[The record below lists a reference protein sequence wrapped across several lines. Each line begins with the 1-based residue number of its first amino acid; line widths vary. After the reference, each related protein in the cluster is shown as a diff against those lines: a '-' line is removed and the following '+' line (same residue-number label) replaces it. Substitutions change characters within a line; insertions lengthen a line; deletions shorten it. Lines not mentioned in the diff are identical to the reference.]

1 MKPSCL
7 LGSSFIKRS
16 LVCAVLHPSLPSRAH
31 EQVWLQDSHLEVD
44 VTVVSKMTTVSLS
57 LRQPHEEGTMII
69 PRFGAG
75 KQALARGRGSVGVTW
90 VGRGGTESL
99 EPNPA
104 LPDRPSSVMSYLGDL
119 GESLPL

>member
-7 LGSSFIKRS
+7 LGSSFIKQS
-16 LVCAVLHPSLPSRAH
+16 LVCAVLHPRLPSRAH

-44 VTVVSKMTTVSLS
+44 AGLESLTTVSLS
-57 LRQPHEEGTMII
+57 LRQPCEEHTMIT

-75 KQALARGRGSVGVTW
+75 KQALARGRGDVGVTW

>member
-1 MKPSCL
+1 MAPGFAP
-7 LGSSFIKRS
+7 GSGCWAGELDDRE
-16 LVCAVLHPSLPSRAH
+16 LV
-31 EQVWLQDSHLEVD
+31 
-44 VTVVSKMTTVSLS
+44 
-57 LRQPHEEGTMII
+57 LRQPHEEGTMIT

-75 KQALARGRGSVGVTW
+75 KQALARGRGDVGVTW